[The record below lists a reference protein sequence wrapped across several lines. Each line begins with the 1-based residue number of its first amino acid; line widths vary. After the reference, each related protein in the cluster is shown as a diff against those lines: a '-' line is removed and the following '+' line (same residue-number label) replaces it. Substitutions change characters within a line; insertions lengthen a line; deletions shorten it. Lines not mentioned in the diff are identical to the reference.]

1 MDLAA
6 CLLGTFQHLH
16 TLDDGLQAMQR
27 THAAL
32 KPDGLFII
40 ELEHPAQL
48 FDGAMLSQGQ
58 TWNLQL
64 DTGRVRETFSAAV
77 RKNTSAVLQR
87 CSHLLS
93 DGTLHACIA
102 LVRHARACCMSVL
115 NEPSGCRWTYSGDTR
130 ATHSTPL
137 RR

>member
-16 TLDDGLQAMQR
+16 TLDDGLRAMQR

-32 KPDGLFII
+32 KPGGLFIV
-40 ELEHPAQL
+40 ELEHPAHL

-64 DTGRVRETFSAAV
+64 DSGRVR
-77 RKNTSAVLQR
+77 
-87 CSHLLS
+87 
-93 DGTLHACIA
+93 
-102 LVRHARACCMSVL
+102 
-115 NEPSGCRWTYSGDTR
+115 P
-130 ATHSTPL
+130 PL
-137 RR
+137 RALM